1 MLRIVKIFD
10 VCEFQ
15 SGLWK
20 GKEGPFTSAYVIRNT
35 NFRPEG
41 NLSYENV
48 ALLEVKT
55 KELSKRQLQHGDII
69 LEKSGG
75 GEKTPVGRVCLFEKQ
90 DNKIAFSLSNFTCF
104 IRVKE
109 PSILDYKYLH
119 KFLYF
124 MYVSGKTEPMQ
135 RNSTGIRNLQLKE
148 YKDIS
153 IVLPPIVEQQRIVA
167 KLDAVFAGIDKT
179 ITVAQTSA
187 EEAEML
193 FQKYLSKVFK
203 GGDDWVDKSINDMT
217 DKTKNVNPNKSPDA
231 QFKYVDVSSV
241 SNKKFEITETQLL
254 FGKDAPSRAKKN
266 IITNDIIFA
275 TVRPTLKR
283 VAIIPKELNNQVAS
297 TGYVILRTNKSNHY
311 KFLFY
316 FLLSNIFMKAMKSLQ
331 RGASYPAVTDMDV
344 KSQRLKVP
352 NYQEQ
357 IKISKKL
364 DNIMQLTNN
373 IRKIQNKKIKEL
385 NLLKKSILRK
395 ILNTK
400 LIKVA

>member
-1 MLRIVKIFD
+1 MT
-10 VCEFQ
+10 
-15 SGLWK
+15 W
-20 GKEGPFTSAYVIRNT
+20 
-35 NFRPEG
+35 
-41 NLSYENV
+41 
-48 ALLEVKT
+48 KT
-55 KELSKRQLQHGDII
+55 KTLEELCKMYQPKTLSKKQL
-69 LEKSGG
+69 KSQG
-75 GEKTPVGRVCLFEKQ
+75 
-90 DNKIAFSLSNFTCF
+90 
-104 IRVKE
+104 
-109 PSILDYKYLH
+109 KYLV
-119 KFLYF
+119 YGANGII
-124 MYVSGKTEPMQ
+124 GKYDKYNHEESQLLITCRGATCGSVNISEPFSWINGNAMVIQ
-135 RNSTGIRNLQLKE
+135 PNEKEISKKYIEYNFKGVINFSKIITGSAQPQITRESLNSVL
-148 YKDIS
+148 IS
-153 IVLPPIVEQQRIVA
+153 YPLLLEQQRIVA
-167 KLDAVFAGIDKT
+167 KLDVAFAEIDKT